1 MKDTELRLG
10 RSFGD
15 LLEENKREWN
25 DNEEVIELDITK
37 IKPNPDQPRTIFKLD
52 SLKELSESIKEH
64 GVFQPIIVK
73 PAGDKYILV
82 AGERRV
88 KAAKMAGKITIPAII
103 RDYNSIY
110 LSELAI
116 LENLQREDLTPIE
129 EAIAFQ
135 KAIFN
140 LKLTHEELGKK
151 IGKSRVYVT
160 NIIGLLNLPAL
171 IIQDVNNGKISM
183 GHARALSK
191 LKDHNLS
198 LELHQRILKEGLTVR
213 DIEAIIRNLN
223 KDDKKEIVSNEILT
237 RTEKRLNKAFDQ
249 RYKFRLKKNQ
259 LVFSFENEE
268 ELKLLIKKLLGDE
281 ENV

>member
-1 MKDTELRLG
+1 MKDSKLELG

-15 LLEENKREWN
+15 LLAENQRDISEK
-25 DNEEVIELDITK
+25 EEVLEINLEEIV
-37 IKPNPDQPRTIFKLD
+37 PNPNQPRSVFDEK
-52 SLKELSESIKEH
+52 SLNELADSIKEH

-73 PAGDKYILV
+73 PIGIGYMLV

-88 KAAKMAGKITIPAII
+88 KAAKLAGLSTVPAIV

-135 KAIFN
+135 KALFQLGI
-140 LKLTHEELGKK
+140 THEELGRK

-160 NIIGLLNLPAL
+160 NIIGLLNLPATV
-171 IIQDVNNGKISM
+171 IQNVNNGLITM

-191 LKDHNLS
+191 VKDHTLC
-198 LELHQRILKEGLTVR
+198 LTLHDQILKEDLTVR
-213 DIEAIIRNLN
+213 DIERIIRNIN
-223 KDDKKEIVSNEILT
+223 QKQSSISANII
-237 RTEKRLNKAFDQ
+237 TEKRKILSTIIDENIKYKLGKAQLTFHFDTEDELN
-249 RYKFRLKKNQ
+249 RIL
-259 LVFSFENEE
+259 E
-268 ELKLLIKKLLGDE
+268 LIKGGK
-281 ENV
+281 